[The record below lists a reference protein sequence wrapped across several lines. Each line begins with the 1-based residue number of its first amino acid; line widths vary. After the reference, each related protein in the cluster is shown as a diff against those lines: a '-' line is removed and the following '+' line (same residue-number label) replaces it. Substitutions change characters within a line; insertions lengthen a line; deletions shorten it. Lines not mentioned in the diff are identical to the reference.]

1 MGLVSIAVAAAVEP
15 VAVAEGIDV
24 GGKIAG
30 SLDEEVCMALG

>member
-1 MGLVSIAVAAAVEP
+1 MGLVSIAVAAVEP